1 MSYDKHQLA
10 YCSNVHSGETLA
22 EVKHNITHLIA
33 QVGQQRQVDSMASGL
48 WLSAIA
54 ASTLQ
59 DNGELEGF
67 KQCLAQANIRLTSIN
82 GFPYGDFHQTK
93 VKAQVYLPD
102 WADIKRLEYSKNL
115 ARVLA
120 ACLPDDCDFGAIS
133 TLPLGY
139 KAHWNEHKQQL
150 ADEHFRQLAMFLAE
164 LKQQTGK
171 HIVIAIEM
179 EPDCVLESTHQLI
192 DYFVNTLQGFAG
204 CFEHLQ
210 ICYDVCHQ
218 AVMYENGY
226 DSLRQITSAGIAIGK
241 IQLSNALVANFFVDN
256 LAENNLT
263 QDSQALLALLADFC
277 EPKYLHQV
285 KSQDANGLLIASPDL
300 ADALNADR
308 ELLSTN
314 LLTVNL
320 SATREWRIHF
330 HVPVHAEFLSHPQ
343 LQTTRDA
350 LLQVFDFLAEF
361 EQVRPWLE
369 VETYSWNVLPEGLRP
384 VDENSL
390 LCSIVAELDWVEQQL
405 QQRGLL
411 LDE

>member
-1 MSYDKHQLA
+1 MSYCRHQLA

-33 QVGQQRQVDSMASGL
+33 QVGQQRQVDAMASGL

-54 ASTLQ
+54 ARHLQ
-59 DNGELEGF
+59 DNTELEGF

-102 WADIKRLEYSKNL
+102 WADVKRLEYSKNL

-139 KAHWNEHKQQL
+139 KAGWNEHKQQL
-150 ADEHFRQLAMFLAE
+150 ADEHFRQLAVFLAE

-171 HIVIAIEM
+171 HIAIAIEM
-179 EPDCVLESTHQLI
+179 EPDCVLESTPELI
-192 DYFVNTLQGFAG
+192 NYFVNTLQGFAG
-204 CFEHLQ
+204 CAQHLQ

-226 DSLRQITSAGIAIGK
+226 DSLRQITKAGIGIGK
-241 IQLSNALVANFFVDN
+241 IQLSNALVAN
-256 LAENNLT
+256 LAQNNMAK
-263 QDSQALLALLADFC
+263 DSQALMALLADFC

-285 KSQDANGLLIASPDL
+285 KSQDSKGILLASPDL
-300 ADALNADR
+300 ADALAADGAV
-308 ELLSTN
+308 SAVN

-320 SATREWRIHF
+320 LTVKEWRIHF

-343 LQTTRDA
+343 LQTTRSA

-361 EQVRPWLE
+361 KQVRPWLE

-390 LCSIVAELDWVEQQL
+390 LRSIVAELDWVEQQL